1 MRIIESTAGWLGSML
16 DGLTEMELYELFDEI
31 AEHRA
36 SGNLKEDGEIIK
48 LSTPLA
54 EQLASDIASTNPM
67 VEDSVTFEIARR
79 ANNKFAKRM
88 GLV

>member
-31 AEHRA
+31 AE
-36 SGNLKEDGEIIK
+36 
-48 LSTPLA
+48 
-54 EQLASDIASTNPM
+54 QLASDIASINPM

>member
-31 AEHRA
+31 AE
-36 SGNLKEDGEIIK
+36 
-48 LSTPLA
+48 
-54 EQLASDIASTNPM
+54 QLASDIASTNPM
-67 VEDSVTFEIARR
+67 VEDSFTFEIARR

>member
-16 DGLTEMELYELFDEI
+16 DGLTEMELYVLFDEI
-31 AEHRA
+31 
-36 SGNLKEDGEIIK
+36 
-48 LSTPLA
+48 A

-79 ANNKFAKRM
+79 ATNKFAKRM

>member
-1 MRIIESTAGWLGSML
+1 MAVARNEERQRERNSMRIIESTAGWLGSML

-31 AEHRA
+31 AE
-36 SGNLKEDGEIIK
+36 
-48 LSTPLA
+48 
-54 EQLASDIASTNPM
+54 QLASDISSTIPM

-88 GLV
+88 GLA

>member
-31 AEHRA
+31 AE
-36 SGNLKEDGEIIK
+36 
-48 LSTPLA
+48 
-54 EQLASDIASTNPM
+54 QLASDIASTNPM

-79 ANNKFAKRM
+79 GNNNLQRGWA
-88 GLV
+88 

>member
-31 AEHRA
+31 AE
-36 SGNLKEDGEIIK
+36 
-48 LSTPLA
+48 
-54 EQLASDIASTNPM
+54 QLASDIASTNPM
-67 VEDSVTFEIARR
+67 VEDSVTFEIVRR

>member
-36 SGNLKEDGEIIK
+36 S
-48 LSTPLA
+48 
-54 EQLASDIASTNPM
+54 DIASTIPM

-88 GLV
+88 GLA

>member
-16 DGLTEMELYELFDEI
+16 DGLTEME
-31 AEHRA
+31 
-36 SGNLKEDGEIIK
+36 
-48 LSTPLA
+48 
-54 EQLASDIASTNPM
+54 LASDIASTNPM

>member
-31 AEHRA
+31 
-36 SGNLKEDGEIIK
+36 
-48 LSTPLA
+48 A

-79 ANNKFAKRM
+79 ANNKFAKRK